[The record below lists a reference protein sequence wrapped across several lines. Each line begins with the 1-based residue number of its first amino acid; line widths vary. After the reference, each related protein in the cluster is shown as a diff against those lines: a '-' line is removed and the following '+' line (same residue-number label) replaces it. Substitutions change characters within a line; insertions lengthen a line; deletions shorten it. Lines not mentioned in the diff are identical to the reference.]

1 MFDLSKHKPRKVL
14 SGMWANFDAAE
25 AAGDLAARIYQS
37 RLRILVAGGDG
48 TIAW

>member
-1 MFDLSKHKPRKVL
+1 VFDLSKHKPDKVL
-14 SGMWANFDAAE
+14 SRMWDNFHAAE
-25 AAGDLAARIYQS
+25 VAGDHAARTYQS